1 MNWRAVLFD
10 LDGTLIDTLQ
20 DIAVSTNCVLT
31 RHGFPPHPVDA
42 YRTFVGDGV
51 AMLLTRALPTDKRD
65 EKLVG
70 QCVHEFKEAYQQ
82 NWNVHSRPY
91 DGVIELLKQL
101 AQVDCPMAVLSNKP
115 HEFTQ
120 KCVREYLPHASFRMV
135 EGQRDSI
142 PRKPDPAGAERIA
155 RQLRVATRDFLFL
168 GDSSVDM
175 ETARRAGMVPVGA
188 GWGFRTHQEL
198 QDSGAAA
205 IIDFPLDLLSLLESF
220 RARSPHPEE

>member
-1 MNWRAVLFD
+1 MIICPVMVSSYSA
-10 LDGTLIDTLQ
+10 LIAGQ
-20 DIAVSTNCVLT
+20 
-31 RHGFPPHPVDA
+31 GFI
-42 YRTFVGDGV
+42 
-51 AMLLTRALPTDKRD
+51 
-65 EKLVG
+65 LVFSP
-70 QCVHEFKEAYQQ
+70 Q
-82 NWNVHSRPY
+82 
-91 DGVIELLKQL
+91 
-101 AQVDCPMAVLSNKP
+101 
-115 HEFTQ
+115 
-120 KCVREYLPHASFRMV
+120 
-135 EGQRDSI
+135 